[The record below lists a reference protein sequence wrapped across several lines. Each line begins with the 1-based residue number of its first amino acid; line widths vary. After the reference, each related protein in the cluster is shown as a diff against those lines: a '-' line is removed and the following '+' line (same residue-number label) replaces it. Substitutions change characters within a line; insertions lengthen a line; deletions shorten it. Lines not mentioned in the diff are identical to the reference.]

1 MNAAGDVCG
10 YGYGPEPL
18 AWPEGY
24 WRAFYLPIDCGA
36 LGGTTTYQI
45 PALSGVTR
53 TDYSSAAYGVNKFGQ
68 TVGYTQKE
76 DQNHNLISVAFIY
89 SPDFGGSIS
98 DLSTYPLGGGS
109 TPASLGWTLTSA
121 VSINDSGVMVG
132 YGSNALGNTCW
143 IIYPKC
149 QH

>member
-1 MNAAGDVCG
+1 MAKQRHLEPGGCDFAAANTFADALNAAGDVCG

-76 DQNHNLISVAFIY
+76 DQNQRQHDQ
-89 SPDFGGSIS
+89 DFTG
-98 DLSTYPLGGGS
+98 PLGQR
-109 TPASLGWTLTSA
+109 TLERLR
-121 VSINDSGVMVG
+121 N
-132 YGSNALGNTCW
+132 
-143 IIYPKC
+143 
-149 QH
+149 